1 MHPFFVYFL
10 SLRGSNATVAIRT
23 PRVIA
28 RSEATW
34 QSASFAM
41 RCIARLA
48 EPQGNGFPGGELP
61 QRGKRGHSGVHQC
74 VHWFGMTEKTYPL
87 YVIARE
93 RQRPWQSPA
102 VRFPVHRS
110 SRNAATWP
118 REIPTGLTALG
129 MTKKATLPL
138 CHCEPPLCK
147 GGLSKL
153 LLNDLHSAI
162 FSFLRPCYLRF

>member
-1 MHPFFVYFL
+1 MYALVRNDKKAPSPV

-93 RQRPWQSPA
+93 RR
-102 VRFPVHRS
+102 RR
-110 SRNAATWP
+110 
-118 REIPTGLTALG
+118 
-129 MTKKATLPL
+129 
-138 CHCEPPLCK
+138 EPPLCK
-147 GGLSKL
+147 GRWAKSLDFARRDCKADNPPVENQRFSTAPCAQGGLSKL